1 MKRDDYQTTFQPGQ
15 PIRIL
20 MLEDEAEDA
29 KLCLLTLERAGYRVH
44 ADVVA
49 TYDDF
54 ARRLDEGDYDVVL
67 ADYHLPRWTGVKA
80 LEVIQERGKEIPFIL
95 VSGHV
100 SEETALDLITKGA
113 DDYIFKDRIMRLPLA
128 VRRVLREQRL
138 LRERRQAA
146 VEKEKLIAQLQ
157 DAAEEVRRLN
167 GLLPLCM
174 GCKRILDAKGRWHR
188 VEMYIQRHSRGQVSP
203 CLCPEC
209 STQLY
214 PIPPKAQSRRRSQP
228 DAP

>member
-1 MKRDDYQTTFQPGQ
+1 MKRADYQTTFQYGQ
-15 PIRIL
+15 SIRVL
-20 MLEDEAEDA
+20 MLEDEADDA
-29 KLCLLTLERAGYRVH
+29 KVCLLTLERAGYQVH
-44 ADVVA
+44 ADVVT

-54 ARRLDEGDYDVVL
+54 GSHLDKGDYDVIL

-80 LEVIQERGKEIPFIL
+80 LEALQERGKEIPFIL

-138 LRERRQAA
+138 LRERQLAA
-146 VEKEKLIAQLQ
+146 IEKEKLIAQLE

-167 GLLPLCM
+167 GLLPICM

-188 VEMYIQRHSRGQVSP
+188 VEIYIQKHSRGQVSP

-214 PIPPKAQSRRRSQP
+214 PIPPKAQPRRSP
-228 DAP
+228 RRDAP